1 MSCYRFLPEYFKPQ
15 FDVNNSQYTSIV
27 SYPDNEM
34 MYSNYS
40 FYEKLQDTGLSLDSA
55 SNYFTIQHLNGTHEF
70 VNDENCAYDPDN
82 ATCATTVEG
91 IFTML
96 DAYLQQLK
104 DLGIY
109 DNSTIIITADH
120 GSEARSQ
127 MIFFMKGKNET
138 HDSMQTTNAPISLN
152 DLVPT
157 IVEAIG
163 EDYAPYGQS
172 VHDFS
177 ADESRERSVYIRVR
191 DDAYPAVKRFDGVT
205 EGGMN
210 AYHVYT
216 YYGTLKDLVFLY
228 DNGYYTPVQV
238 IDSYF

>member
-1 MSCYRFLPEYFKPQ
+1 
-15 FDVNNSQYTSIV
+15 
-27 SYPDNEM
+27 
-34 MYSNYS
+34 
-40 FYEKLQDTGLSLDSA
+40 
-55 SNYFTIQHLNGTHEF
+55 
-70 VNDENCAYDPDN
+70 
-82 ATCATTVEG
+82 
-91 IFTML
+91 
-96 DAYLQQLK
+96 
-104 DLGIY
+104 
-109 DNSTIIITADH
+109 
-120 GSEARSQ
+120 

-163 EDYAPYGQS
+163 EDYTPYGQS